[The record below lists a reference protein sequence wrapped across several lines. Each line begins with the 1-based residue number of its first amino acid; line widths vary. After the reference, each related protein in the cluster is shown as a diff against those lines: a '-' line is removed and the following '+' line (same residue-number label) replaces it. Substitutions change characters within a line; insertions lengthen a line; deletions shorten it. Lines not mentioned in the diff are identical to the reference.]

1 MTRAWNAVRPVSG
14 GLRRRTGTLS
24 RVDRAL
30 ALARARVVCLCSGC
44 KIERLTR
51 LATAWN
57 RVRRGC
63 VGSGKAAEKSAKP
76 QSVSKSNNLKV
87 VAKRDKGLIGT
98 HKKLIAWKEEAHV
111 DGWRREKPINDRGR
125 RVSYDVARRRT
136 FHKEIGRYSGFSLPV
151 DNTKSVIQRV
161 VAEVTPM
168 IYFSIVA
175 CIV

>member
-1 MTRAWNAVRPVSG
+1 M
-14 GLRRRTGTLS
+14 
-24 RVDRAL
+24 
-30 ALARARVVCLCSGC
+30 VV
-44 KIERLTR
+44 
-51 LATAWN
+51 
-57 RVRRGC
+57 
-63 VGSGKAAEKSAKP
+63 
-76 QSVSKSNNLKV
+76 
-87 VAKRDKGLIGT
+87 KRENGLIGT
-98 HKKLIAWKEEAHV
+98 RNKRAAWEEEAHV

-136 FHKEIGRYSGFSLPV
+136 FHREIGRYSGCSLLV